1 MTISSP
7 QDLLQP
13 RREGIGWA
21 HNLSEV
27 ERGRARPLMKKRLL
41 QKASSGLPLSAH
53 EKKVEG
59 FRVLPP
65 IPVGSRTGPLAKL
78 Q

>member
-1 MTISSP
+1 MTICAS
-7 QDLLQP
+7 QDSQQP
-13 RREGIGWA
+13 CQIDVGWA